1 MNQTIRLGALLLLV
15 VFSCYLTQCA
25 NIVPPG
31 GGPKDT
37 LPPRLLGVNPP
48 DSSLHFSS
56 KKISFTFDEFI
67 ELDNV
72 IEKLIVSPTLKRTP
86 TITAKLRTVTI
97 AIKDTLKPNT
107 TYTFN
112 FNDAIRDLNERN
124 PIEDFQYV
132 VSTGDYLDSLQI
144 TGTTYQAETGQIDST
159 IGVFLYASMEDSIVS
174 KEKPLYYAR
183 SKGDGSFRFKNLAP
197 GRYKIFALK
206 EEDRDLQYTQHS
218 ESIAFVD
225 SAIVLG
231 ANISGI
237 NLALFQEKDTVAI
250 PVPEDQPEPEEPK
263 EGEKKKLPKFLASA
277 KLEGGQQDLGEPML
291 VGFTIPVRMLDSTK
305 ILLLE
310 DTSLI
315 RVPIMAKMDDTT
327 RQTLVVNYNW
337 KEGKPYQLIL
347 PKDFA
352 TDTLNQTFA
361 KADTIKFNSKERS
374 DYGTVTLSFKITDTT
389 YLKMK
394 DTIDFVVQLVSG
406 KEVKYTGNINS
417 GSWKRD
423 LIKPGQYDIRILVD
437 ENKNGIWDTGI
448 YYGKPKK
455 QPEKVFPFPKQ
466 VNIKPNWSINDGLT
480 L

>member
-1 MNQTIRLGALLLLV
+1 M
-15 VFSCYLTQCA
+15 
-25 NIVPPG
+25 
-31 GGPKDT
+31 
-37 LPPRLLGVNPP
+37 
-48 DSSLHFSS
+48 
-56 KKISFTFDEFI
+56 
-67 ELDNV
+67 

-183 SKGDGSFRFKNLAP
+183 SKGDGSFRFKTWRLAVIRYLHLRKKIVTCSTHSTRSRLRLWIVP
-197 GRYKIFALK
+197 SCWEPIFQGSTWRCSGERYRGHSSTRRSTGAGRAQ
-206 EEDRDLQYTQHS
+206 RRR
-218 ESIAFVD
+218 
-225 SAIVLG
+225 
-231 ANISGI
+231 
-237 NLALFQEKDTVAI
+237 
-250 PVPEDQPEPEEPK
+250 
-263 EGEKKKLPKFLASA
+263 KKKLPKFLASA

-417 GSWKRD
+417 GSRKRD